1 MSLQS
6 VKRSENKPENEN
18 KFYNR
23 LASYLMNEYAE
34 KAFKVFL
41 NVYLLIPENYLDL

>member
-1 MSLQS
+1 MSKKFI
-6 VKRSENKPENEN
+6 KRSENEN

-23 LASYLMNEYAE
+23 LANYLINENAE
-34 KAFKVFL
+34 KEFLVFL